1 MGKSGKISQFRE
13 RLDKTLA
20 SPELTNLDALKT
32 LIRNQLARSSPGET
46 EGFSDNLIENRTN
59 HVSSFLDMLRSASVS
74 ESEVS
79 RNSETSHGEWKIK
92 EDHEEFRVMY
102 RPGPQGTPFHS
113 LLVEGYVDGTVDT
126 CLCVSW
132 EATLY
137 RKWWPQ
143 YSFPPFRITIC
154 ECLQRIRIG
163 EQISLVRV
171 KVTWPLSARETVVHY
186 VLFEYLQDGLI
197 VVVASTISDLEGIDK
212 TTHGFSK
219 DGIPEAK
226 DVVRID
232 VMGGFAIQKV
242 TSERSYF
249 RTIANV
255 DLKLDFVPPS
265 LINFISR
272 QLLGNGFRLYQKA
285 VASVSNYDE
294 DYSKALKDPMY
305 ARIREA
311 LYSTENADVVVEG
324 KVYNSDASILQ
335 KEHSTED
342 VEGNLGDVE
351 LNIHGD
357 NDAIK
362 DFSENAEVVVNKSFS
377 EIEEENNE
385 ESRGLKDENL
395 GGLELNNAS
404 KAFPY
409 SAPLMDSKS
418 CGEIKEDNDPESRH
432 SVMEGKVYNSDAS
445 LLQKEHSTED
455 VEENLGDVEL
465 NIHGDNDAIEGFS
478 ENAEVVANKSFGE
491 IEEENNEESRGFKD
505 ENLGGLELNN
515 ASKAFPYSAPLMD
528 NKSFGEIKED
538 NDPES
543 RHAIVEGKVYNSDAS
558 LLQKEHSTEDVEENL
573 GDVEL
578 NIHGDNDAIEGFS
591 ENAEVVANKS
601 FGEIKEENNE
611 ENRGFKDENLGGLE
625 LNTASKAFPC
635 SAPLMDNKSFGE
647 IKEEND
653 PESRHLKDRMRGEE
667 QRVHCKDHGSASL
680 QNIALATDRKTFIGI
695 EEEKNE
701 YSRHSTRDC
710 RVIGQPS
717 SNKIALKSPENCT
730 RNMRISSDVGR
741 ALETLEKAI
750 SVVREYSSS
759 LTRSSSS
766 KTNEETPNLE
776 KDVEIDPTHL
786 EDSGVC
792 PKAGVSAEVSDKG
805 RPVER
810 NSHESRNSS
819 SNLDIRHAGSRETN
833 HYKVT
838 PESPDQ
844 YISVPNETNH
854 VPLYSSQSKK
864 DGTAEVQTMDIT
876 AQGNKQTSLEAN
888 GIHENVFHEGKKS
901 TRQKSYRFCCFGS
914 RNE

>member
-79 RNSETSHGEWKIK
+79 RNSETSHGEWKVK

-126 CLCVSW
+126 CLCISW

-171 KVTWPLSARETVVHY
+171 KVTWPLTARETVVHY
-186 VLFEYLQDGLI
+186 VLFEYLQDGLV

-242 TSERSYF
+242 NSERSYF
-249 RTIANV
+249 RTIANM

-272 QLLGNGFRLYQKA
+272 QLVGNGFRLYQKA

-324 KVYNSDASILQ
+324 KVYNSDASILR

-342 VEGNLGDVE
+342 VEGNLGDVK

-377 EIEEENNE
+377 EIEEENHE

-404 KAFPY
+404 KAFPCG
-409 SAPLMDSKS
+409 APLMDS
-418 CGEIKEDNDPESRH
+418 
-432 SVMEGKVYNSDAS
+432 
-445 LLQKEHSTED
+445 
-455 VEENLGDVEL
+455 
-465 NIHGDNDAIEGFS
+465 
-478 ENAEVVANKSFGE
+478 
-491 IEEENNEESRGFKD
+491 
-505 ENLGGLELNN
+505 
-515 ASKAFPYSAPLMD
+515 
-528 NKSFGEIKED
+528 KSFGEIKED

-543 RHAIVEGKVYNSDAS
+543 RHSVVEGKVYNSDAS

-591 ENAEVVANKS
+591 ENAEVVVNKS
-601 FGEIKEENNE
+601 FSEIEEENNE
-611 ENRGFKDENLGGLE
+611 ESRGFKDENLGGLE
-625 LNTASKAFPC
+625 LNAASKAFPC
-635 SAPLMDNKSFGE
+635 SAPLMDSKSFGE

-653 PESRHLKDRMRGEE
+653 PESRHLKDRMRGDE

-701 YSRHSTRDC
+701 NSRHSTRDC

-717 SNKIALKSPENCT
+717 SKKIALMSPENCT
-730 RNMRISSDVGR
+730 RNMCISSDVGR
-741 ALETLEKAI
+741 ALETLEEAI

-766 KTNEETPNLE
+766 KRNEESPNLD
-776 KDVEIDPTHL
+776 KDVEIYPTHL

-819 SNLDIRHAGSRETN
+819 SNLDISLAGSRETN
-833 HYKVT
+833 HNKIT
-838 PESPDQ
+838 SESPDR

-876 AQGNKQTSLEAN
+876 AQGNKQMSLEAN

-901 TRQKSYRFCCFGS
+901 TRQKSYRYCCFGS
-914 RNE
+914 RYE

>member
-1 MGKSGKISQFRE
+1 MGKSGKISQYRE
-13 RLDKTLA
+13 RLDQTLA

-32 LIRNQLARSSPGET
+32 LIKNQLVHSSLDET
-46 EGFSDNLIENRTN
+46 EGCSDNLIENRTK

-74 ESEVS
+74 ENEVS
-79 RNSETSHGEWKIK
+79 RTSETSHGGWKIK

-171 KVTWPLSARETVVHY
+171 KVAWPLTARETVVHY
-186 VLFEYLQDGLI
+186 VLFEYLQDGLF

-272 QLLGNGFRLYQKA
+272 QLLGNGFRLYQKV

-342 VEGNLGDVE
+342 VEGNLRDVE

-432 SVMEGKVYNSDAS
+432 SVMEGTVYNGDAS

-491 IEEENNEESRGFKD
+491 IEEENNEENRGFKD

-515 ASKAFPYSAPLMD
+515 ASKAFPY
-528 NKSFGEIKED
+528 
-538 NDPES
+538 
-543 RHAIVEGKVYNSDAS
+543 
-558 LLQKEHSTEDVEENL
+558 
-573 GDVEL
+573 
-578 NIHGDNDAIEGFS
+578 
-591 ENAEVVANKS
+591 
-601 FGEIKEENNE
+601 
-611 ENRGFKDENLGGLE
+611 
-625 LNTASKAFPC
+625 

-776 KDVEIDPTHL
+776 KDVDIDPTHL

-854 VPLYSSQSKK
+854 VALYSSQSKK

-901 TRQKSYRFCCFGS
+901 TRQKSYRYCCFGS
-914 RNE
+914 RYE

>member
-32 LIRNQLARSSPGET
+32 LIRNQLARSSPG
-46 EGFSDNLIENRTN
+46 FSDNLVENRTN

-126 CLCVSW
+126 CLCISW

-171 KVTWPLSARETVVHY
+171 KVAWPLKARETVVHY
-186 VLFEYLQDGLI
+186 VLFEYLQDGLV

-362 DFSENAEVVVNKSFS
+362 DFSENAEVVVNKSFC

-418 CGEIKEDNDPESRH
+418 
-432 SVMEGKVYNSDAS
+432 
-445 LLQKEHSTED
+445 
-455 VEENLGDVEL
+455 
-465 NIHGDNDAIEGFS
+465 
-478 ENAEVVANKSFGE
+478 
-491 IEEENNEESRGFKD
+491 
-505 ENLGGLELNN
+505 
-515 ASKAFPYSAPLMD
+515 
-528 NKSFGEIKED
+528 FGEIKED

-543 RHAIVEGKVYNSDAS
+543 RHTVVEGKVYNSDAS

-591 ENAEVVANKS
+591 GNAEVVANKS
-601 FGEIKEENNE
+601 FGEIEEENNE
-611 ENRGFKDENLGGLE
+611 ENRSFKDENLGGLE
-625 LNTASKAFPC
+625 LNNASKTFPC

-766 KTNEETPNLE
+766 KANEETPNLE

-792 PKAGVSAEVSDKG
+792 PEAGVSAEVSAEVSDKG
-805 RPVER
+805 RPAER
-810 NSHESRNSS
+810 NSHETRNSS
-819 SNLDIRHAGSRETN
+819 SNLDIRHAGSRETYHN
-833 HYKVT
+833 KVT

-901 TRQKSYRFCCFGS
+901 TRQKSYRYCCFGS
-914 RNE
+914 RYE

>member
-32 LIRNQLARSSPGET
+32 LIRNQLARSSPAET

-79 RNSETSHGEWKIK
+79 RNRETSHGEWKIK

-126 CLCVSW
+126 CLCISW

-171 KVTWPLSARETVVHY
+171 KVTWPLTARETVVHY
-186 VLFEYLQDGLI
+186 VLFEYLQDGLV

-249 RTIANV
+249 RTIANM
-255 DLKLDFVPPS
+255 DLKLDFAPPS

-272 QLLGNGFRLYQKA
+272 QLVGNGFRLYQKA

-324 KVYNSDASILQ
+324 KVYNSDASIPR

-362 DFSENAEVVVNKSFS
+362 DFSENAEVVVNKSLS

-404 KAFPY
+404 KAFP
-409 SAPLMDSKS
+409 
-418 CGEIKEDNDPESRH
+418 CG
-432 SVMEGKVYNSDAS
+432 
-445 LLQKEHSTED
+445 
-455 VEENLGDVEL
+455 
-465 NIHGDNDAIEGFS
+465 
-478 ENAEVVANKSFGE
+478 
-491 IEEENNEESRGFKD
+491 
-505 ENLGGLELNN
+505 
-515 ASKAFPYSAPLMD
+515 APLMD

-543 RHAIVEGKVYNSDAS
+543 RHSVVEGKVYNSDAS

-573 GDVEL
+573 GDVEP

-591 ENAEVVANKS
+591 ENAEVVVNKS
-601 FGEIKEENNE
+601 FSEIEEENNE
-611 ENRGFKDENLGGLE
+611 ESRGFKDENLGGLE
-625 LNTASKAFPC
+625 LNAASKAFPC
-635 SAPLMDNKSFGE
+635 SAPLMDSKSFGD

-701 YSRHSTRDC
+701 NSRHLTRDC

-766 KTNEETPNLE
+766 KTNEETPTLD

-792 PKAGVSAEVSDKG
+792 LKAGVSAEVSDKG

-819 SNLDIRHAGSRETN
+819 SSLDIRHACSRETN
-833 HYKVT
+833 HNKIT

-854 VPLYSSQSKK
+854 VPLYSSQSKN

-876 AQGNKQTSLEAN
+876 AQGNKQVSLEAN
-888 GIHENVFHEGKKS
+888 GIHENFFHEGKKS
-901 TRQKSYRFCCFGS
+901 TRQKSYRYCCFGS
-914 RNE
+914 RYE